1 MVRPRAGERTTIM
14 KKALFPLILALALAL
29 ALPAPAEEGGAL
41 TVQGSATVELDAEYA
56 TLSVG
61 VDTESVN
68 VADAQQENARLMEQ
82 VIAALR
88 DAGCAP
94 EDMKTGGF
102 NVYTSYAYAYG
113 DGGAES
119 RTVVYHVSNSLIITV
134 RDISQIG
141 AYIDA
146 AGNAGANQMNSLTFH
161 SSSQSEAYDR
171 ALTLACADAKAQ
183 AELLADAL
191 GVKIT
196 GIVSVTVPRD
206 TVVYARAAGAM
217 KTNAA
222 ADEGA
227 STAIL
232 AGDLSVSATVQVV
245 FGIE

>member
-1 MVRPRAGERTTIM
+1 M
-14 KKALFPLILALALAL
+14 KKSLFSLILVLVMAL
-29 ALPAPAEEGGAL
+29 ALPALAEEGGTL
-41 TVQGSATVELDAEYA
+41 TVQGAATVALDAEYA

-61 VDTESVN
+61 VDTENVN

-82 VIAALR
+82 VIAALQG
-88 DAGCAP
+88 AGCAS

-102 NVYTSYAYAYG
+102 NVYTSYAYTYG
-113 DGGAES
+113 EGGAES
-119 RTVVYHVSNSLIITV
+119 RTVIYHVSNSLIITV
-134 RDISQIG
+134 RDTAMIG
-141 AYIDA
+141 TYIDA
-146 AGNAGANQMNSLTFH
+146 AGSAGANQMNSPTFH
-161 SSSQSEAYDR
+161 SSAQSEAYDR

-191 GVKIT
+191 GVKIK

-206 TVVYARAAGAM
+206 TVVYARAAGTM
-217 KTNAA
+217 KANAS

-245 FGIE
+245 FEIE